1 MISFPGSDVHNCI
14 SKRLV
19 CMFGVLFTVWYGSGV
34 CATEP
39 DEIQLEIR
47 EHLFYPPEF
56 EVPAGKKFKLVVTNG
71 DATPE
76 EFESYELNRE
86 KVVMGGRQSILFVG
100 PLPPG
105 EYPFFG
111 EYHPKTALGSIVV
124 E

>member
-1 MISFPGSDVHNCI
+1 MNRPPAKQCKTGPWPRWLAAALLASGCAVAEVPE
-14 SKRLV
+14 
-19 CMFGVLFTVWYGSGV
+19 FT
-34 CATEP
+34 
-39 DEIQLEIR
+39 IEIR
-47 EHLFYPPEF
+47 DHLFFPTRFAIPRDRK
-56 EVPAGKKFKLVVTNG
+56 VKLIVINR

-86 KVVMGGRQSILFVG
+86 KVVMGNRQAILFVG

-111 EYHPKTALGSIVV
+111 EFHPKTALGSIVV

>member
-1 MISFPGSDVHNCI
+1 MTLHRAWSRWF
-14 SKRLV
+14 
-19 CMFGVLFTVWYGSGV
+19 
-34 CATEP
+34 CAALLTSSVAMAEVP
-39 DEIQLEIR
+39 EHRLEIR
-47 EHLFYPPEF
+47 DHLFFPTRLT
-56 EVPAGKKFKLVVTNG
+56 VPRDTKVKLIVSNR

-86 KVVMGGRQSILFVG
+86 KVIMGRGQAILFIG

-111 EYHPKTALGSIVV
+111 EYHPKTALGTVVV